1 MSDGVR
7 RREDG
12 KLFSEFAG
20 QESVGDVSK
29 SCLLEGWGRGQTGVG
44 ERRTTNS
51 VKKLSCWRA
60 RG

>member
-29 SCLLEGWGRGQTGVG
+29 SRLLEGWGRGQTGVG
-44 ERRTTNS
+44 ERMTNS